1 MSPDQIIV
9 SILSAAGAI
18 GAGVW
23 AVLEGTKPIE
33 PEGTRTEIKAESVS
47 TVTIKQVGAV
57 SAAEAHQAVYEAT
70 VARARAVRS
79 IPVPRTVRVYL
90 LTQVEFARWRDR
102 YGAAP
107 TARAFQAAVTQRFG
121 SGGPAIFV
129 GAEGLAKLDVLALIT
144 HEALHVAHGDR
155 THTDARIWWRA
166 GGLSSAESE
175 AIAKLHAVYGNRK
188 RAR

>member
-1 MSPDQIIV
+1 MTLDQIIV

-18 GAGVW
+18 GAGIW
-23 AVLEGTKPIE
+23 AVVEGTKPIE
-33 PEGTRTEIKAESVS
+33 PEGSRTEIKAESVS

-70 VARARAVRS
+70 VAHARAMKTLPISRKVN
-79 IPVPRTVRVYL
+79 VYL

-102 YGAAP
+102 YGAAS
-107 TARAFQAAVTQRFG
+107 TARAFQAATWQRFG

-129 GAEGLAKLDVLALIT
+129 GAEGLAKLDVLALIA

-166 GGLSSAESE
+166 GGLTSAESE
-175 AIAKLHAVYGNRK
+175 AIAKLHAVYANRK
-188 RAR
+188 RTR